1 MTERGP
7 RLAAALLT
15 VGLFA
20 AAPQGVDAQTVR
32 PLSPEQIMRLT
43 PEMQLAVK
51 PMGDEPCA
59 PSHPAPGEVA
69 SLTVGS
75 LSVTGVTVFKTAEFD
90 PIVSSMAGHAQSPEA
105 LDRAAQAV
113 ICRYRQSG
121 YVFAHAQVVRRD
133 GDAWR
138 IEVNEGVLGRMEAAV
153 DSPYLAAMLHRA
165 FSGLSPGK
173 PINANEVRRGLV
185 IASSMGLVNVRPT
198 VRASRSNPANLD
210 IIIVTDPPKPLVG
223 LEVNNLNT
231 ADLGRWGLLGSIQ
244 FNGLTPFYDRTSVG
258 VFQTLGQTGQTTAM
272 ATTHILAPVIDSGVG
287 LDFAWSNALPTG
299 SLAPLSVTS
308 NSWYMRPYLDRFLYV
323 RRGLVI
329 HASTGLDL
337 VDQDTDIL
345 HGAPL
350 IRDSL
355 RVFYAN
361 IDAQGLFAGGVLTGG
376 AEVRQ
381 GLNAMGASTQPV
393 PYPSIVGEDPQA
405 LVWRANIGYTHPVG
419 PLSVAAT
426 LRGQYT
432 TDTLAAFEQMTYGSL
447 NGGWGWDPASIAGD
461 RGVAGTI
468 EVQGPPIKA
477 PLGTAIRPFVFSDAA
492 HITTVQPGLTPE
504 GWAVSVGGGIR
515 VATQKHYS
523 FYVTYADP
531 VEHGAAAPGSYGSR
545 VLFGMDV
552 TTEDLF
558 SRLANLL
565 EKGSRKP

>member
-7 RLAAALLT
+7 RLAAAVLTAILL
-15 VGLFA
+15 A
-20 AAPQGVDAQTVR
+20 ASAQGAGAQVVR

-43 PEMQLAVK
+43 PEMQLAIK

-59 PSHPAPGEVA
+59 PIHPGPGEVA

-75 LSVTGVTVFKTAEFD
+75 LTVTGVTVFKSGEFESVTA
-90 PIVSSMAGHAQSPEA
+90 PMAGRQQSPEA

-113 ICRYRQSG
+113 ICRYRSEG

-133 GDAWR
+133 GDVWR
-138 IEVNEGVLGRMEAAV
+138 IEVNEGRLGRMEAAV
-153 DSPYLAAMLHRA
+153 DSPYLAAMLRRA
-165 FSGLSPGK
+165 FSGILPGR
-173 PINANEVRRGLV
+173 PINANDVRRGLV
-185 IASSMGLVNVRPT
+185 IAGSMGLVDVRPT
-198 VRASRSNPANLD
+198 VRASRSNPADLD

-272 ATTHILAPVIDSGVG
+272 ATTHILAPVINSGVG

-308 NSWYMRPYLDRFLYV
+308 QSWYLRPYLDRYLYV

-329 HASTGLDL
+329 HGALGLDL

-345 HGAPL
+345 NGAPL

-355 RVFYAN
+355 RVFFAN
-361 IDAQGLFAGGVLTGG
+361 IQGEGLFAGGVLTGE

-405 LVWRANIGYTHPVG
+405 LVWRANLSYTHPLG
-419 PLSVAAT
+419 PLSVVAT
-426 LRGQYT
+426 VRGQYT
-432 TDTLAAFEQMTYGSL
+432 TDTLAAFEQMTFGSL

-477 PLGTAIRPFVFSDAA
+477 PFGTAIRPFFFTDAA
-492 HITTVQPGLTPE
+492 HITTVQPSLFPE
-504 GWAVSVGGGIR
+504 DWAYSMGGGIR
-515 VATQKHYS
+515 VATQKHFS
-523 FYVTYADP
+523 FYITYADP
-531 VEHGAAAPGSYGSR
+531 IDHGPAAPGSYGSR
-545 VLFGMDV
+545 VLFGVDM
-552 TTEDLF
+552 TTDDLF
-558 SRLANLL
+558 SRIANLVDR
-565 EKGSRKP
+565 GARKP